1 MNKDINE
8 IIPHLFI
15 SNWFTSNNLNLLI
28 ELNINAVITV
38 EKSKKPLQ
46 DLDYYEKNNIEFL
59 QIPIDDSINENI
71 NRFFDISYDF
81 IDKNISQGKN
91 VLVHCFAGISRSS
104 AIVINYMIK
113 KFYKTSS
120 DSTIKEPNDVLNYI
134 LKYVQTKRNIVNPN
148 SGFMKQLLIKSTE
161 YKNNNIFRKEESFE
175 FFIGVF

>member
-15 SNWFTSNNLNLLI
+15 SNWFTSNNLNLLK

-46 DLDYYEKNNIEFL
+46 VLDYYEKNNIEFL

-113 KFYKTSS
+113 KF
-120 DSTIKEPNDVLNYI
+120 D
-134 LKYVQTKRNIVNPN
+134 
-148 SGFMKQLLIKSTE
+148 
-161 YKNNNIFRKEESFE
+161 
-175 FFIGVF
+175 